1 MADSSYSDSTIV
13 SMKFL
18 EHLRTHPGMYSFQL
32 NNINGPLL
40 QIKEIVDNAT
50 DEALDPSKVYPVDIT
65 FFVSKDKST
74 YQCLIR
80 DRGRGIPTNKLVDCY
95 TKEFTSGKYRGEYGG
110 ASVGSFGVGSKASA
124 ALAKLFMAF
133 TKRDDGFAFL
143 EVVRGVVKNS
153 YSTRKRID
161 KDQSTIGTLVLLQ
174 PDDEMFSTIDEMFK
188 KNVKDQEITGFQ
200 QFLTQIVNY
209 NLFKN
214 NVCLVV
220 RVVDG
225 LIKPSDLSKEP
236 EELWRYLCA
245 RIEEGEEKYR
255 SDLTMSKR
263 DYVIKK
269 FGLGQ
274 PLWELPSI
282 NKEPDEDNEDPLG
295 ISIDIFVDEKSVKG
309 ENGIIGAVNYTPINH
324 PESSHIAMLQTVLK
338 DFLDDNVEDPDA
350 KAFFESRYR
359 IPFSG
364 TVFATWVGA
373 EFIGQDKSR
382 FENRQFAE
390 FYRQYLRRYLK
401 KVTEELGEGLWDR
414 LWELIQENFVTE
426 FAKFSKRSL
435 GISKNLK
442 NMTYDLRRKDSFRN
456 CISQDNRITELIIT
470 EGDSAAG
477 RVETERDENTQAVLK
492 LSGKPVNPIR
502 SDKKKL
508 DGNAIY
514 CDLQQILCVTPS
526 DTNLDNMRFAKIVI
540 MTDADPDGYHIVVLV
555 LAILYRINKLIIEEG
570 RVIITLPPLY
580 SFVDKR
586 LGAVYLRDEAALRDS
601 RITVYK
607 TLLDIDMQVRTQ
619 DKNGKWV
626 HLNNTQHFAMNKFHD
641 AFRDLCMLI
650 EEIGNTLVQQS
661 ELLNIP
667 FMELEQ
673 LLHVIDCLDEDNINV
688 EEITNRLML
697 IDAIWMKEDNVLVLV
712 DQQEIEHRI
721 PLPRLQKTL
730 KNVILPKYEMGHWQ
744 AVDLFVSTKY
754 SDLYKGTPCTYAMLY
769 RIFHDLNKLFTVR
782 RFKGL
787 GEMSADA
794 IKKTCIDP
802 QERSFVTI
810 KSVGDVNKIYE
821 MLGVDTTA
829 RKKLVNRG
837 FVEE

>member
-1 MADSSYSDSTIV
+1 MTT
-13 SMKFL
+13 L
-18 EHLRTHPGMYSFQL
+18 
-32 NNINGPLL
+32 
-40 QIKEIVDNAT
+40 
-50 DEALDPSKVYPVDIT
+50 T
-65 FFVSKDKST
+65 FFVAKDKST
-74 YQCLIR
+74 YQCVVR
-80 DRGRGIPTNKLVDCY
+80 DHGRGIPVGKLVSCF
-95 TKEFTSGKYRGEYGG
+95 TTSFTSGKYKGTYGG
-110 ASVGSFGVGSKASA
+110 ASSGTNGVGSKAA
-124 ALAKLFMAF
+124 AAFSVLFMAF
-133 TKRDDGFAFL
+133 TNRPDGFGYLKVSKGIVQDNQVFKKPA
-143 EVVRGVVKNS
+143 
-153 YSTRKRID
+153 D
-161 KDQSTIGTLVLLQ
+161 KDPDSVGTLVLLQ
-174 PDDEMFSTIDEMFK
+174 PDPSMLAALGEMFGKAAMDDEPNGFEKHVSRMEMTSLFRGNVLLTIR
-188 KNVKDQEITGFQ
+188 T
-200 QFLTQIVNY
+200 
-209 NLFKN
+209 
-214 NVCLVV
+214 
-220 RVVDG
+220 VDG
-225 LIKPSDLSKEP
+225 LIPKKDLLQDPVS
-236 EELWRYLCA
+236 LWKYLSNVNNFKTTTVYQTDTSIS
-245 RIEEGEEKYR
+245 RRE
-255 SDLTMSKR
+255 
-263 DYVIKK
+263 YVIKK
-269 FGLGQ
+269 FDLGQ
-274 PLWELPSI
+274 PVWELPRI
-282 NKEPDEDNEDPLG
+282 HKNPDEDNEDPLG
-295 ISIDIFVDEKSVKG
+295 VDIEIFVDEKSIKG

-390 FYRQYLRRYLK
+390 FYRQYLRRFLK
-401 KVTEELGEGLWDR
+401 KVTEEVGEGLWDR
-414 LWELIQENFVTE
+414 LWELIQENFVAE

-607 TLLDIDMQVRTQ
+607 TLLDIDMQVRTKN
-619 DKNGKWV
+619 KNGKWV
-626 HLNNTQHFAMNKFHD
+626 HLNNTRRFAMNKFHD
-641 AFRDLCMLI
+641 AFRDLCMLV

-673 LLHVIDCLDEDNINV
+673 LLHVIDCLDENNINV
-688 EEITNRLML
+688 KEITKRLML
-697 IDAIWMKEDNVLVLV
+697 SDAIWMKEDNVLVLV

-754 SDLYKGTPCTYAMLY
+754 SDLYKGAPCTYAMLY
-769 RIFHDLNKLFTVR
+769 RIFHDLDKLFTVR

>member
-1 MADSSYSDSTIV
+1 MASSSYDDKTIV
-13 SMKFL
+13 SMHFL

-50 DEALDPSKVYPVDIT
+50 DEALDPKRIYPVNIT
-65 FFVSKDKST
+65 FFVAKDKST
-74 YQCLIR
+74 YQCLVT
-80 DRGRGIPTNKLVDCY
+80 DNGRGIPTNKLRDCY

-124 ALAKLFMAF
+124 ALSKMFLAF
-133 TKRDDGFAFL
+133 TKRDDGFAYL
-143 EVVRGVVKNS
+143 DIEKGVVKDT
-153 YSTRKRID
+153 YLTKKRLD
-161 KDQSTIGTLVLLQ
+161 KDPTTIGTVVLLQ
-174 PDDEMFSTIDEMFK
+174 PDDTMFTTIDEMFK
-188 KNVKDQEITGFQ
+188 KNVRDMDIKGIDLFVER
-200 QFLTQIVNY
+200 IVNY
-209 NLFKN
+209 NLFKQ
-214 NVCLVV
+214 NVLLVV

-225 LIKPSDLSKEP
+225 MIKASDLSGSP
-236 EELWRYLCA
+236 EETWKMLKERSETGTE
-245 RIEEGEEKYR
+245 IYR

-274 PLWELPSI
+274 PVWEMPQVT
-282 NKEPDEDNEDPLG
+282 KEPDEDNDDPLG
-295 ISIDIFVDEKSVKG
+295 VTIDIFLDEKSLKG
-309 ENGIIGAVNYTPINH
+309 ENGIIGSVNYTPINH
-324 PESSHIAMLQTVLK
+324 PDSSHILMLQTVLK
-338 DFLDDNVEDPDA
+338 DFLDNNVEDPDA

-364 TVFATWVGA
+364 TVFVTWVGA

-382 FENRQFAE
+382 FENRQFSE
-390 FYRQYLRRYLK
+390 CYRQYLRRTLK
-401 KVTEELGEGLWDR
+401 KYTDTNGEGLWDR
-414 LWELIQENFVTE
+414 LWELIQENFTVE
-426 FAKFSKRSL
+426 YAKFSKRTL
-435 GISKNLK
+435 GLAKNLK
-442 NMTYDLRRKDSFRN
+442 NMTYDLRRKDSFKN
-456 CISQDNRITELIIT
+456 CKSQDNRITELIIT

-492 LSGKPVNPIR
+492 LSGKPMNAIR

-508 DGNAIY
+508 DSNAIF
-514 CDLQQILCVTPS
+514 CDLQQILCVTSS
-526 DTNLDNMRFAKIVI
+526 DTNLNNMRFARIVI
-540 MTDADPDGYHIVVLV
+540 MTDADPDGYHIVAL
-555 LAILYRINKLIIEEG
+555 LLGIIYRINKLIIEEG
-570 RVIITLPPLY
+570 RVIVTTPPLY

-607 TLLDIDMQVRTQ
+607 SLLDIDMQIRTRNG
-619 DKNGKWV
+619 KGKWV
-626 HLNNTQHFAMNKFHD
+626 YLNNTHTISVNKHHD
-641 AFRDLCMLI
+641 AFRDLCILV
-650 EEIGNTLVQQS
+650 EEIGNTLRQQA

-667 FMELEQ
+667 YQELEQ
-673 LLHVIDCLDEDNINV
+673 LLHVIDCLDERNINTK
-688 EEITNRLML
+688 EIVKRLML

-721 PLPRLQKTL
+721 PLPRLQYTL
-730 KNVILPKYEMGHWQ
+730 KNIILPKYEIGHWQ
-744 AVDLFVSTKY
+744 MIDLFISTKY
-754 SDLYKGTPCTYAMLY
+754 SELYRGTPCTFAMLY
-769 RIFHDLNKLFTVR
+769 RIFRDLDRLFTVR

-787 GEMSADA
+787 GEMSAEA
-794 IKKTCIDP
+794 ITKTCVDP

-810 KSVGDVNKIYE
+810 KSIGDVDKIYQ